1 MKSVMKQTS
10 CLFIALIILL
20 FGIIGCGQKTS
31 DLTTLID
38 TLKGESMQHRQKA
51 FVELHAM
58 GKKAIPDLIEAI
70 DDNDTTFIFLQ
81 NPTSSNFEQGA
92 LTNYAG
98 LLPAYVIELILA
110 RDKLKVSG
118 QGDSLWVFST
128 DPQNYIYD
136 SGIIAKKVGGPLTY
150 RDMKK
155 IAEIYRTWWKQNKNR
170 SIEGLRDEWKTN
182 VRPLTG
188 SDYFWK

>member
-1 MKSVMKQTS
+1 MKQTS
-10 CLFIALIILL
+10 YLFIALIILI
-20 FGIIGCGQKTS
+20 FGIIGCGNKTS

-38 TLKGESMQHRQKA
+38 TLKSESLQHRQKA

-70 DDNDTTFIFLQ
+70 DDNDTTFIFMQ
-81 NPTSSNFEQGA
+81 NPASYNFETGA

-98 LLPAYVIELILA
+98 ILPAYVIELILA

-118 QGDSLWVFST
+118 QGDSLWVFSG
-128 DPQNYIYD
+128 DPQNYIFD
-136 SGIIAKKVGGPLTY
+136 SGVIVKKEGGPLTY

-170 SIEGLRDEWKTN
+170 SIEGLRDEWKNN